1 MAGSGG
7 GRGGGSKSKGRRRVC
22 FQTSVEAGVEE
33 AALATFLVFERG
45 DSGDLSFNQFNQ
57 VGWGR
62 HGNIRKR
69 TQFLKL

>member
-7 GRGGGSKSKGRRRVC
+7 GRRAGSKSKGRRRVC

-57 VGWGR
+57 VRALGW
-62 HGNIRKR
+62 KED
-69 TQFLKL
+69 TVS

>member
-45 DSGDLSFNQFNQ
+45 DSGDLSFNQFTQ
-57 VGWGR
+57 VGAGVGWGA
-62 HGNIRKR
+62 GKED
-69 TQFLKL
+69 TVS